1 MTIQSACDYAERVI
15 AKLPPERLLD
25 LVRAEELFDTL
36 RDRLT
41 GTVIC
46 PECGIQYPE
55 IRDVTM
61 RHISADEAE
70 FYCVICGKRL

>member
-1 MTIQSACDYAERVI
+1 MAIQSACDYADSVI
-15 AKLPPERLLD
+15 AKLPPKRLLD
-25 LVRAEELFDTL
+25 FVRAEELFDTL
-36 RDRLT
+36 RNRST

-61 RHISADEAE
+61 KNISTDEAE
-70 FYCVICGKRL
+70 FYCVICGERL